1 MSINNVVFDVME
13 LEILAIYE
21 CETKEET
28 LSYVNEAMEFV
39 DSSDKELLEIMAS
52 AAKKLEQIS
61 EEEFKDLDLN
71 SYLWE
76 EELDED

>member
-1 MSINNVVFDVME
+1 MSINDVIFDVME

-28 LSYVNEAMEFV
+28 LSYINEALEFV
-39 DSSDKELLEIMAS
+39 DSSEKELLEIMAS
-52 AAKKLEQIS
+52 ATKKLEQIS
-61 EEEFKDLDLN
+61 EEEFKNLDLN
-71 SYLWE
+71 SYLCE